1 MLFCISLTC
10 LSASCVEKEKT
21 TSGTAGKEAQK
32 IRDFDKYQKS
42 VIEKVEKET
51 IVITTHVKNEAAKFD
66 VKDAAFPFGPV
77 MRGDEVVIVFRGNP
91 TKKAKATTVN
101 LRTSGN
107 SVKSGIDTTKELIT
121 R

>member
-1 MLFCISLTC
+1 MKLSKLFSKILFCISLTC

-21 TSGTAGKEAQK
+21 TSG
-32 IRDFDKYQKS
+32 I
-42 VIEKVEKET
+42 VEKVEKET
-51 IVITTHVKNEAAKFD
+51 IVITTHVKNETAKFD

-77 MRGDEVVIVFRGNP
+77 MIGDEVVIVFRGNP